1 MNSPTWNTQR
11 LIEQDI
17 AHHFHPATNLHR
29 HKQSGPLVLFEGK
42 GSKVRDSQGWWYIDS
57 FAGLWNV
64 NVGYGHTELAE
75 VAREQVAR
83 LAFQPTFFGLA
94 RCCAWSCR
102 SIWPTRYKEPVTR
115 TKAPSCWAAPTA

>member
-1 MNSPTWNTQR
+1 MHSPTWNTQR

-29 HKQSGPLVLFEGK
+29 HKQSGPLVLVEGK
-42 GSKVRDSQGWWYIDS
+42 GSKVRDSQGRWYIGG

-64 NVGYGHTELAE
+64 NVGYGRTGLAE
-75 VAREQVAR
+75 VAR